1 MDVSPL
7 LMRHK
12 ESTMKRWFAP
22 RRVLVSIGIAVFIL
36 GVAGVPTGGV
46 SPAFA
51 GKKKHKKHGKLHEI
65 LHRSG
70 AFLGVNMQELTDE
83 SRKGLD
89 IKVKNG
95 VLITVI
101 EDSPA
106 DKAGIEDGDVIVKFG
121 RKKVTSPEQLIE
133 LVQAADVGDEVKIEL
148 YRDDKS
154 MKIEMTLDDWSDRSS
169 LSFVMPDDF
178 EFSFDA
184 PSFVTSLR
192 PFRLGVRVS
201 ELNEDLAPYFGVEQG
216 EGLLVLGVSDE
227 SAAEEAGVK
236 AGDVIV
242 EIEGDEIRSVGDIHE
257 ALSEMDA
264 GDEFDITV
272 VRKKKN
278 VKLEAKMTEHSRA
291 FFGDRVFSR
300 SGRAPGMQMFRGGGD
315 LRKEMKELREE
326 LEELKKEVK
335 KSKSS

>member
-1 MDVSPL
+1 
-7 LMRHK
+7 MRHK
-12 ESTMKRWFAP
+12 ESTLKRWFSP
-22 RRVLVSIGIAVFIL
+22 RRVLVSVAAAVFIF
-36 GVAGVPTGGV
+36 GVAGVPTSGV

-51 GKKKHKKHGKLHEI
+51 GKKKHKKHSKMRQI
-65 LHRSG
+65 IHRSG

-133 LVQAADVGDEVKIEL
+133 LVQDADVGDEVKIEL
-148 YRDDKS
+148 YRDDES
-154 MKIEMTLDDWSDRSS
+154 MKVEVTLGDWADRST
-169 LSFVMPDDF
+169 LSFVVPDDF
-178 EFSFDA
+178 EFV
-184 PSFVTSLR
+184 PSFVSSLR

-201 ELNEDLAPYFGVEQG
+201 ELDEDLAPYFGVEEG

-227 SAAEEAGVK
+227 SAAEGAGVK

-242 EIEGDEIRSVGDIHE
+242 EIEGSEIRSVGDIHE
-257 ALSEMDA
+257 AMSEMDA
-264 GDEFDITV
+264 GDEFEITV

-278 VKLEAKMTEHSRA
+278 VKLDGKMTEHSRA

-300 SGRAPGMQMFRGGGD
+300 NGRAPHVQMFRGNDD

-326 LEELKKEVK
+326 LEQLKKEVK